1 MRYRVDAIL
10 FDLDGTLI
18 EPGIDF
24 RALNARVLQT
34 CRAAGVDVSCWEQ
47 LPALETLERAVG
59 TLGRTDAS
67 GAADLAISANRAI
80 IEIELEA
87 AARVVPFPG
96 VPAMLQNLIDSGYR
110 LGIVTRNS
118 RQAVTAFLERW
129 PLPYQVLLTRDDV
142 AHVKPDPR
150 HLEAALRALG
160 ADGTTVLMVGD
171 HPMDIAAGKAIGSL
185 TAAVRSDAIDIERLR
200 QAAPDMI
207 LERVTDLVSHLEVRV
222 GQCVHGTDSGS
233 EDDRRRG

>member
-1 MRYRVDAIL
+1 MGYCVDAIL

-24 RALNARVLQT
+24 PALNARVLGT
-34 CRAAGVDVSCWEQ
+34 CHAAGIDVSAWEH
-47 LPALETLERAVG
+47 LPALEIIERAVEA
-59 TLGRTDAS
+59 LGRTDAS
-67 GAADLAISANRAI
+67 GAANLAIAANRAI

-87 AARVVPFPG
+87 AGRVAPYPG
-96 VPAMLQNLIDSGYR
+96 VSVMLQSLIEMGYR

-118 RQAVTAFLERW
+118 RQAVNAFLERW

-142 AHVKPDPR
+142 AHVKPDPE

-160 ADGTTVLMVGD
+160 AQGMAVLMVGD
-171 HPMDIAAGKAIGSL
+171 HPMDVAAGKAIGAL
-185 TAAVRSDAIDIERLR
+185 TAAVQSDAIAIERLR
-200 QAAPDMI
+200 QAAPDVI
-207 LERVTDLVSHLEVRV
+207 LERVTDLMSHLETRV
-222 GQCVHGTDSGS
+222 DKGGHRTGSGS